1 MLDFRFKIGA
11 KLAATAVLGVLLVV
25 AMVGNQ
31 ARVNRLARNLADEMK
46 TSETLQKAAM
56 SAEIALR
63 QLIAVNRDIRL
74 AGTPKDIDSILG
86 VLKQYTAEGNKAYE
100 IALASSLI
108 SENRN
113 DLRAA
118 RDSFKAYAN
127 TSLELATLQRS
138 IVDLREQQVIEG
150 LDWSQKLDLVLNNSA
165 ILTTGNRA
173 SLVGAVK
180 NADSAFKQAGLV
192 SWSRF
197 IRTDED
203 QLKRLYSDLD
213 QTSEMLREAQ
223 EMTLDGSAL
232 EAINQLMAFPP
243 RYKVIVDMLTDATQ
257 SQAALLQNRAGP
269 LQASADDHLARVK
282 MSVSGR
288 VDMLGAL
295 SLSEMSRAE
304 WINWSAGAFVILV
317 LLGSAVFS
325 AVAVGRPIRQIGEVL
340 TQLARGD
347 KAVHIPYAERQDEV
361 GSAAR
366 AAQTFKENLLRMER
380 LEAEQRESEARAVAA
395 RKQEINTFA
404 DEFQAAIGTIV
415 DTVSLAASDLET
427 TATALTKTAEITHQ
441 LSDVVSTA
449 AENTSANVESVATA
463 SDELAASV
471 GEMGRQM
478 EHSNAIT
485 TEAVRQAER
494 TDAQISQL
502 SQAAGRISDVLQ
514 LITDIAEQTNLLA
527 LNATIEAARAGEAGR
542 GFAVVAAEVKS
553 LANQTAKATE
563 EIGGQITGIQNATR
577 ESVSAIKEIGG
588 TIRNVSEIAG
598 AMAAAVDEQSRATQ
612 EIARNV
618 HRAAQG
624 TNQVVT
630 NIYDVSRGASDTG
643 AASIQ
648 VLSAAQELA
657 DQGKKLKVEADN
669 FLAKV
674 RAG

>member
-1 MLDFRFKIGA
+1 MLKFRFQIGA

-56 SAEIALR
+56 SAEVALR

-74 AGTPKDIDSILG
+74 AATPKDIDRILG
-86 VLKQYTAEGNKAYE
+86 VLKEHTAEGTKAYE
-100 IALASSLI
+100 IALASSII

-118 RDSFKAYAN
+118 RDSFKAYAT
-127 TSLELATLQRS
+127 TSTELANLQRT
-138 IVDLREQQVIEG
+138 IIDLREQQVLEG
-150 LDWSQKLDLVLNNSA
+150 LDWSQKLGLVLNNSA

-173 SLVGAVK
+173 SLLGAVK
-180 NADSAFKQAGLV
+180 NADSAFKQAGLE

-197 IRTDED
+197 IRTDDEL
-203 QLKRLYSDLD
+203 LKRLYADLD
-213 QTSEMLREAQ
+213 ETSEMLREAR
-223 EMTLDGSAL
+223 EMTLDPSAI
-232 EAINQLMAFPP
+232 EAIDRLVTFPP

-257 SQAALLQNRAGP
+257 SQTALLLNRAGP
-269 LQASADDHLARVK
+269 LQASADDHLAKVK
-282 MSVSGR
+282 SSVSER

-295 SLSEMSRAE
+295 SLAEMSRAE
-304 WINWSAGAFVILV
+304 SINWSAGGFVILMLV
-317 LLGSAVFS
+317 GSAVFS
-325 AVAVGRPIRQIGEVL
+325 AVAVGRPIQQIGEVL

-347 KAVHIPYAERQDEV
+347 KSVHIPYAERRDEV

-380 LEAEQRESEARAVAA
+380 LETEHRESEARAVAE
-395 RKQEINTFA
+395 RKREIHKFA
-404 DEFQAAIGTIV
+404 DDFQDAIGTIV

-449 AENTSANVESVATA
+449 AENTSENVQSVATA

-471 GEMGRQM
+471 SEMGRQM
-478 EHSNAIT
+478 QHSNEIT
-485 TEAVRQAER
+485 IEAVRQAVR

-502 SQAAGRISDVLQ
+502 SQAAGRISDVVK

-527 LNATIEAARAGEAGR
+527 LNATIEAARAGAAGR

-563 EIGGQITGIQNATR
+563 EIGGHISGIQNATR

-598 AMAAAVDEQSRATQ
+598 AMAAAVDEQGRATQ
-612 EIARNV
+612 EIAHNV
-618 HRAAQG
+618 HRAAQA
-624 TNQVVT
+624 TTQVVT

-643 AASIQ
+643 SASIQ
-648 VLSAAQELA
+648 VLLAAQALA
-657 DQGKKLKVEADN
+657 DQGKKLKIEADN

>member
-1 MLDFRFKIGA
+1 
-11 KLAATAVLGVLLVV
+11 
-25 AMVGNQ
+25 MVGNQ

-46 TSETLQKAAM
+46 ASETLQKAAM

-74 AGTPKDIDSILG
+74 AATPKDIDRILA
-86 VLKQYTAEGNKAYE
+86 VLRNHAGEGAKAYE
-100 IALASSLI
+100 VALASSTI

-118 RDSFKAYAN
+118 RDSFNAYAN
-127 TSLELATLQRS
+127 TSSELAALQRT
-138 IVDLREQQVIEG
+138 IVDLREQQVLEG
-150 LDWSQKLDLVLNNSA
+150 VDWGQKLNLVLNNST
-165 ILTTGNRA
+165 ILTMGNRS
-173 SLVGAVK
+173 SLIGAVK
-180 NADSAFKQAGLV
+180 NADSSFKQAGLE

-197 IRTDED
+197 IRKDDE
-203 QLKRLYSDLD
+203 QLKRLYADLD
-213 QTSEMLREAQ
+213 ETSTMLGEAR
-223 EMTLDGSAL
+223 EMTLDRSAL
-232 EAINQLMAFPP
+232 EAIDQLMAFPS

-257 SQAALLQNRAGP
+257 QQTLMLQNRAGP
-269 LQASADDHLARVK
+269 LQASADDHLAKVK
-282 MSVSGR
+282 MSVSER
-288 VDMLGAL
+288 VDVLGAL
-295 SLSEMSRAE
+295 SLSEMSWSE
-304 WINWSAGAFVILV
+304 WINWSAGGFVILM
-317 LLGSAVFS
+317 LIGSAVFS

-347 KAVHIPYAERQDEV
+347 KTVHIPHAERQDEV

-380 LEAEQRESEARAVAA
+380 LEAEQREGEARAVAE
-395 RKQEINTFA
+395 RKREMHQFA

-441 LSDVVSTA
+441 LSDVVSSA
-449 AENTSANVESVATA
+449 AENTSENVQSVATA

-471 GEMGRQM
+471 SEMGRQM

-502 SQAAGRISDVLQ
+502 SQAAGRISDVVK

-563 EIGGQITGIQNATR
+563 EIGGQIAGIQNATR

-598 AMAAAVDEQSRATQ
+598 AMAAAVDEQGRATQ

-624 TNQVVT
+624 TTQVVT

-643 AASIQ
+643 SASIQ
-648 VLSAAQELA
+648 VLSAAQALA